1 MITDPMPFRS
11 LRALVASI
19 QTHEEMLRLAPAE
32 SEERWRL
39 HRTLAALGRQLDE
52 AEKVWK
58 AHHAK
63 A

>member
-1 MITDPMPFRS
+1 
-11 LRALVASI
+11 VASI

-39 HRTLAALGRQLDE
+39 NRALAALGRQLDE